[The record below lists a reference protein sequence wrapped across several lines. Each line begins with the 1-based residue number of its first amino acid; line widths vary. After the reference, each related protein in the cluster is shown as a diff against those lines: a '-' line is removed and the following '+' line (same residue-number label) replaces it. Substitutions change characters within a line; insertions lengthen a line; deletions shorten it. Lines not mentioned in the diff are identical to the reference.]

1 MMQNKK
7 EMNILLSVQKYEIS
21 EYAIYLNLAKM
32 ANQENEKV
40 LIKLAEDSL
49 KHYRYWEKITG
60 EKVIQNKARVWAYTN
75 LTKIFGLTFGIKL
88 MERTEKKSQ
97 ELYEN
102 IKNINKDFTWI
113 IEEEKIHEKEVG
125 SLINDDLLKYIGS
138 IVLGSSDALVE
149 LTGTLAGLTLALQNN
164 KLIGAT
170 GLIIGLSASFSMASS
185 EYLSTKSETGGKKPL
200 KAAFY
205 TGATYIITVVF
216 LIIPYFI
223 AHNYFVSLALTLLG
237 ASLVILVFSFYLSI
251 IQEISFKKRFLENLS
266 LSFGVAFLSFI
277 IGFLVRKFLHLDI

>member
-1 MMQNKK
+1 MQNKK

-266 LSFGVAFLSFI
+266 LSFGIAFLSFI

>member
-113 IEEEKIHEKEVG
+113 IEEEKIHEKEG
-125 SLINDDLLKYIGS
+125 QG
-138 IVLGSSDALVE
+138 
-149 LTGTLAGLTLALQNN
+149 
-164 KLIGAT
+164 
-170 GLIIGLSASFSMASS
+170 
-185 EYLSTKSETGGKKPL
+185 
-200 KAAFY
+200 
-205 TGATYIITVVF
+205 
-216 LIIPYFI
+216 
-223 AHNYFVSLALTLLG
+223 
-237 ASLVILVFSFYLSI
+237 
-251 IQEISFKKRFLENLS
+251 EIEKEKEEKEDQ
-266 LSFGVAFLSFI
+266 V
-277 IGFLVRKFLHLDI
+277 